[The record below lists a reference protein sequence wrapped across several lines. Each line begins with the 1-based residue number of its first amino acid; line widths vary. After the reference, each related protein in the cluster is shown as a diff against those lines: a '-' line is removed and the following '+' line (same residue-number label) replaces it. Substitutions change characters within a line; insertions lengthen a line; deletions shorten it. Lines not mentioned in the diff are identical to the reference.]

1 MSKEKETWTMESLI
15 ALTDEIQNEE
25 IEFRNKTL
33 SIQFCELTEEEE
45 PKVMF
50 KDDFESEEERME
62 WYQEL
67 GTSRVI
73 AMIKKANSKNPEGAT
88 LNEESWSKLPTTLRY
103 QVSNVILGM
112 ETQAKE
118 NFTMG

>member
-50 KDDFESEEERME
+50 KDNFESEEEKME

-67 GTSRVI
+67 GTTRVL
-73 AMIKKANSKNPEGAT
+73 AMLKKANDRNPDGT
-88 LNEESWSKLPTTLRY
+88 TIDEETWKKIPTTLRY
-103 QVSNVILGM
+103 QISNVILGV
-112 ETQAKE
+112 ENQVKE